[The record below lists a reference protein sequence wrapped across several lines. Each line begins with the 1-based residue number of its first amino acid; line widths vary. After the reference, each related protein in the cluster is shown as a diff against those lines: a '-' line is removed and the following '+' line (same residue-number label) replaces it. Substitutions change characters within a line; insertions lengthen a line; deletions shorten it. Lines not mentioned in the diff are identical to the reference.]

1 MASQPL
7 DAPSEQI
14 QLALARCH
22 LLCLPETASSRAG
35 LSVLQGLYAA
45 LHTDAAARVIW
56 YPAADPN
63 HHGAF
68 AAGTVRYRDT
78 ELHTRRMLPRVAFAR
93 LALRAASMPGHVLAR
108 RRWESAIPHAGIG
121 YVLTLGAARAIVPG
135 SDTVRGSVVLAEL
148 ESWFAAQGC
157 TASWVDTELSNQRAH
172 EFYLRQGYLEVSRDY
187 GQVLLQ
193 KPLAAVAR

>member
-7 DAPSEQI
+7 DAQRGQI

-35 LSVLQGLYAA
+35 LGVLQGLYAA
-45 LHTDAAARVIW
+45 LEADPAAHVIW
-56 YPAADPN
+56 HPAADPS

-78 ELHTRRMLPRVAFAR
+78 EAHTRRALPRAAFAR
-93 LALRAASMPGHVLAR
+93 LALCVVTTPSHVLAR
-108 RRWESAIPHAGIG
+108 RRWESAIPHEGIG
-121 YVLTLGAARAIVPG
+121 YVLTLGAARAILPG
-135 SDTVRGSVVLAEL
+135 SETVRGSAVLAEL
-148 ESWFAAQGC
+148 ERWFAEQGC
-157 TASWVDTELSNQRAH
+157 HASWVDTELSNQRAH
-172 EFYLRQGYLEVSRDY
+172 GFYLRQGYQEVARDY

-193 KPLAAVAR
+193 KPLPSGVR

>member
-1 MASQPL
+1 
-7 DAPSEQI
+7 
-14 QLALARCH
+14 

-35 LSVLQGLYAA
+35 LSVLQALYAA
-45 LHTDAAARVIW
+45 LETDSAARVIW
-56 YPAADPN
+56 YPAVDPN

-78 ELHTRRMLPRVAFAR
+78 EAHTRRTLPRADFAR

-108 RRWESAIPHAGIG
+108 RRWERAIPHEGVG

-135 SDTVRGSVVLAEL
+135 SNTVRGSVVLAEL

-157 TASWVDTELSNQRAH
+157 HASWVDTELANQRAH
-172 EFYLRQGYLEVSRDY
+172 GFYLRQGYQEVSRDY

-193 KPLAAVAR
+193 KPLSPGAR